1 MSKRLFFIFIIAFF
15 LNFIWEELHSQ
26 LYTHYK
32 GESITHLVLVYA
44 ALFDAFVIF
53 IAAVLFF
60 YISILRD
67 RISIIFLILII
78 FAIGLEIF
86 ALETGRWQYNSFMPI
101 IPALGVGFTP
111 TIQLG
116 LLAYFSIRIS
126 SWVD

>member
-26 LYTHYK
+26 LYIHYK

-60 YISILRD
+60 YTPVFRD
-67 RISIIFLILII
+67 RMLVVVLVLII
-78 FAIGLEIF
+78 FAVGLEIF
-86 ALETGRWQYNSFMPI
+86 ALGTGRWQYNSFMPI
-101 IPALGVGFTP
+101 IPVLEVGFTP
-111 TIQLG
+111 VVQLG
-116 LLAYFSIRIS
+116 LLAYFSIRAS
-126 SWVD
+126 FKLD